1 MRRNRGFRSQVGG
14 NHALA
19 PEIDGD
25 ICFPQWKVRIILMSK
40 RAIISAESN
49 SAINILIF
57 KKKIIL

>member
-40 RAIISAESN
+40 RAIILAESN

-57 KKKIIL
+57 